1 METFKLISDLR
12 STFSHSAQVVMVS
25 MRRVEGQGAGQ
36 EGVGEGNRSL
46 Y

>member
-12 STFSHSAQVVMVS
+12 STFPHSAQVVMVC
-25 MRRVEGQGAGQ
+25 MRRVEGHGAGQ
-36 EGVGEGNRSL
+36 EGVGEGKRSL